1 MTKILYHGTSERN
14 LESILKTGLAPR
26 GRKKSIWKE
35 HPSAPDR
42 VYLTDA
48 YAVYFAVIAAK
59 KGEKGVILK
68 VEVDTANLVA
78 DEDALAQTKIA
89 DADFLNS
96 MSIKGKTAYW
106 KKNAPKYP
114 KLAEY
119 SLDALGNAAHMG
131 VIPPDQIL
139 KTVVF
144 DVVPELVF
152 GHDPTISV
160 INYRLLGPC
169 YRKALAEF
177 VETDGKEGRNVS
189 YDFSHLMKEAG

>member
-1 MTKILYHGTSERN
+1 MILYHGTSIRN
-14 LESILKTGLAPR
+14 LESILKNGLTPR
-26 GRKKSIWKE
+26 GRRKSLWKD

-42 VYLTDA
+42 VYLTNA
-48 YAVYFAVIAAK
+48 YAVYFANVAAQ

-68 VEVDTANLVA
+68 VEVDVDNLVA

-89 DADFLNS
+89 DADALNA
-96 MSIKGKTAYW
+96 MSIKAKTAYW
-106 KKNAPKYP
+106 RKNAPKYP
-114 KLAEY
+114 QLAQY

-139 KTVVF
+139 KTVVY
-144 DVVPELVF
+144 DVTPELVF

-160 INYRLLGPC
+160 MNYRLLGPAYC
-169 YRKALAEF
+169 KALAEF

-189 YDFSHLMKEAG
+189 YDFSHLLKETG